1 MMYRQ
6 IPIIYCLL
14 SVFLITVRVLVPML
28 KHCMNVIK
36 ENSKYL
42 LYECVSLDIQIHL
55 ESCRVW
61 QRAMKMSHMYEILKK
76 TLFSFLG

>member
-1 MMYRQ
+1 
-6 IPIIYCLL
+6 
-14 SVFLITVRVLVPML
+14 
-28 KHCMNVIK
+28 MNVIK

-61 QRAMKMSHMYEILKK
+61 QRVMKMSHMYEILKK